1 MSGRS
6 ARVKG
11 GQRVL
16 EGKKGS
22 LKSVVLAVQK
32 NKKSQKK
39 KYNNNKQKKKQ
50 LTYDSV
56 LILSINKH
64 KSIVFFL
71 VSSISAKNHDNNL
84 GMYFC

>member
-11 GQRVL
+11 VPRVL

-39 KYNNNKQKKKQ
+39 NNNNKQKK
-50 LTYDSV
+50 
-56 LILSINKH
+56 
-64 KSIVFFL
+64 
-71 VSSISAKNHDNNL
+71 NN
-84 GMYFC
+84 

>member
-1 MSGRS
+1 M
-6 ARVKG
+6 
-11 GQRVL
+11 L

-39 KYNNNKQKKKQ
+39 KNNNKQKKKQ

-71 VSSISAKNHDNNL
+71 VSSISAKNYDNNL